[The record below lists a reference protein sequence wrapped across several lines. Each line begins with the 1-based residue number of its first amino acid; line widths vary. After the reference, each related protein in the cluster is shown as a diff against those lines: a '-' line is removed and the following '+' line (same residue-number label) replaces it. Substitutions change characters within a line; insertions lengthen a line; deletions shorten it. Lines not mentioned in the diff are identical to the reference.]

1 MRLGRSHLPFAVLLA
16 AATLSLSAMSAQA
29 QSPYDGTWQ
38 VTINTQ
44 TGSCEPTAS
53 YPLTVTDGVIS
64 AAGEQVSGKVG
75 REGVVKVSI
84 RGVYANGQL
93 NEHQG
98 SGRWSGASAGIPC
111 TGRWVASRQ

>member
-1 MRLGRSHLPFAVLLA
+1 MRLGRSRLSFAVLF
-16 AATLSLSAMSAQA
+16 AATALSLSAISAHA

-53 YPLTVTDGVIS
+53 YPLTVTDGVVS
-64 AAGEQVSGKVG
+64 ASGQEVSGRVG
-75 REGVVKVSI
+75 REGVVKVNI

-93 NEHQG
+93 NERQG
-98 SGRWSGASAGIPC
+98 SGRWNGASAGIPC
-111 TGRWVASRQ
+111 SGRWVASRQ